1 MCLLPA
7 GGRPLDDPPVDTIR
21 VGEVTATRLELQD
34 SLALTA
40 AEFFPGVDPALWEAN
55 RPWLHPAHWDAT
67 TGRVRVVVQS
77 WLLRSGGLTVLVDTG
92 LSPAPTRAGVPAGGS
107 LPAALAAAGV
117 APTDVDVVVCTHLHP
132 DHVGGNTRDDAGEPV
147 PAFPR
152 ARYLF
157 SRPDLEFFDPRT
169 LTEGPGRSAAV
180 FAESIGPV
188 LRSGQAHVWDGSHS
202 IDERLTLSLAPG
214 HTPGAGVLAV
224 ESGTERALFV
234 GDLLHSPVQVLD
246 PGAASC
252 FCHDPV
258 AATRSRHRVLGR
270 AADQRALVVPGHFGG
285 EHAVRVRRSGNG
297 FELDPRSR
305 PADPLRG

>member
-7 GGRPLDDPPVDTIR
+7 RGRALDDPPVDTIT
-21 VGEVTATRLELQD
+21 VGDVTATRLELQD
-34 SLALTA
+34 STALTA
-40 AEFFPGVDPALWEAN
+40 AEFFPGIEPALWAAN
-55 RPWLHPAHWDAT
+55 RAWLHPDHWDAT

-92 LSPAPTRAGVPAGGS
+92 LSPTPTRAGVPAGGS

-117 APTDVDVVVCTHLHP
+117 AATDVDIVVCTHLHP
-132 DHVGGNTRDDAGEPV
+132 DHVGGNTRHDGGEPV

-157 SRPDLEFFDPRT
+157 SRPDVEFFDPRG

-188 LRSGQAHVWDGSHS
+188 LRSGQALVWDGSHT
-202 IDERLTLSLAPG
+202 IDERLSLRLAPG
-214 HTPGAGVLAV
+214 HTPGSGVLAV

-246 PGAASC
+246 PSAASC
-252 FCHDPV
+252 FCHDP
-258 AATRSRHRVLGR
+258 AAAARSRRQVLGR
-270 AADQRALVVPGHFGG
+270 AADERALMVPGHFGG
-285 EHAVRVRRSGNG
+285 AHAVRVRRAGNG
-297 FELDPRSR
+297 FVLDRPGQ